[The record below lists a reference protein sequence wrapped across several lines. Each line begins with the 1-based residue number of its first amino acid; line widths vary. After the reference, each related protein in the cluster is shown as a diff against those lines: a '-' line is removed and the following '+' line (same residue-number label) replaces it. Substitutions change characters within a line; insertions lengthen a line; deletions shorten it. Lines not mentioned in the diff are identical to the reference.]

1 MLDYRVTFERTT
13 TVFWFFKKTER
24 FFYNIMV
31 YKAKPPKLLDNPT
44 YPRDYTAVAYEKS
57 CHAPCIKYKSYT
69 TAFLGDTEND
79 AFKYLVKMIEK
90 QTNSTMVDKVKVKL

>member
-1 MLDYRVTFERTT
+1 MLDYKVTFERTT
-13 TVFWFFKKTER
+13 TVFWVFKKTER

-31 YKAKPPKLLDNPT
+31 YKAKPPTLLDNPT

-57 CHAPCIKYKSYT
+57 CRAPLIKYKSYT

-79 AFKYLVKMIEK
+79 AFKRLVMMIEK
-90 QTNSTMVDKVKVKL
+90 QTNSTMVDKVKL

>member
-57 CHAPCIKYKSYT
+57 CHAPCIKYTSFT

-90 QTNSTMVDKVKVKL
+90 QTNSIMVEKVKVKL